1 MPFKQSSIP
10 IPAESL
16 QRDSSTAT
24 TNTST
29 QILDD
34 TVDGRVGQ
42 KLVIGAEWLKEQTI
56 TQLEKQLSLLSKP
69 AAPGSEDCCMS
80 GCAVCVWDLYQ
91 DSFEEYK
98 SQRSFLKA
106 AKEELLLRST
116 SRAEFEEEEE
126 EEDDD
131 TAEEIDPSIKA
142 FRDMER
148 ALKLAKDASNT

>member
-1 MPFKQSSIP
+1 MPYKQPSIP
-10 IPAESL
+10 IPDESL
-16 QRDSSTAT
+16 RRDSSTAT

-29 QILDD
+29 QILDE
-34 TVDGRVGQ
+34 TVDGRVG
-42 KLVIGAEWLKEQTI
+42 KRLVIGAEWLKEQTL

-106 AKEELLLRST
+106 AKEELRST
-116 SRAEFEEEEE
+116 SKTAIND

-131 TAEEIDPSIKA
+131 QAEEIDPSIKA

-148 ALKLAKDASNT
+148 ALKLAK